1 LTKTIKNAGG
11 NLLEKVELFDRYQ
24 GHYRASD
31 RTLTDEEVEP
41 LMTKVREA
49 LVKQFQVSLRS

>member
-1 LTKTIKNAGG
+1 LAFS
-11 NLLEKVELFDRYQ
+11 LV
-24 GHYRASD
+24 YRASD
-31 RTLTDEEVEP
+31 RTLTDEDVEP